1 MFRILVAHLPCFRLE
16 RCGWESH
23 QPVVLVTE
31 ERRTLRVAALTPAAR
46 KLGVRQ
52 GMALS
57 EARALAPSI
66 RTEPLDAESE
76 RTDLEALAEQL
87 LKVSPSVSTLPP
99 DALVAEIRGLEEGG
113 ERAVMEKVRIRLQH
127 LGHQCRLAIADD
139 PATALACATWGA
151 HDQIVAPRTGASALA
166 PLPLEALG
174 LLHEELG
181 LLQGLGVRT
190 VGAFA
195 ALPPAAV
202 AGRLGPIG
210 VAAHA
215 LARGSRVSA
224 PLPARA
230 AEDSVGASRELPDPI
245 EELDALLFV
254 LNGLLGEAAA
264 TLAMQGKAAVRLL
277 LRFRLEG
284 AGEQELSVRLGEP
297 TRDTRRLLATLRT
310 RLERFQL
317 AGPVTGLSVEVPEP
331 VPFSG
336 RQRGLMD
343 WHSVGEALTD
353 VMARLQDQLG
363 EDAVRVPR
371 LQSRHRPE
379 AEWRATPFRP
389 AVVASPQRR
398 RSGGAAVALAAV
410 ALAEDPV
417 AALEGYPAEILPDR
431 PPILLPLP
439 LAIEVEARPGQRP
452 HKMQH
457 DGRWHEIIHL
467 EGPELLSG
475 EWWDRSFQR
484 EYWRASLG
492 DGRQA
497 WLYREDGRWA
507 LHGWWDR

>member
-1 MFRILVAHLPCFRLE
+1 MFRTLVAHLPCFRLE

-23 QPVVLVTE
+23 QPVVLVAE

-46 KLGVRQ
+46 RLGVRP

-66 RTEPLDAESE
+66 RTEPLDPESE
-76 RTDLEALAEQL
+76 RGDLESLAEQL
-87 LKVSPSVSTLPP
+87 LKISPSVSTLPP
-99 DALVAEIRGLEEGG
+99 DGLVAEIRGLEEGN
-113 ERAVMEKVRIRLQH
+113 ERAVMEKVRIRLGH

-151 HDQIVAPRTGASALA
+151 QDQIVAPGAGASALA

-174 LLHEELG
+174 LLRDELT

-202 AGRLGPIG
+202 SGRLGPLG

-224 PLPARA
+224 PLPARG
-230 AEDSVGASRELPDPI
+230 AEDSVSASRDLPEPI
-245 EELDALLFV
+245 GELDALLFV

-264 TLAMQGKAAVRLL
+264 TLAQQGKAAVRLL

-284 AGEQELSVRLGEP
+284 AGEQELSVRMGEP
-297 TRDTRRLLATLRT
+297 SRDARRLLATLRT

-317 AGPVTGLSVEVPEP
+317 AGPVTALTVEVPEP

-343 WHSVGEALTD
+343 WSSVGEALTE

-363 EDAVRVPR
+363 EEAVRVPR

-389 AVVASPQRR
+389 AVGHAPRR
-398 RSGGAAVALAAV
+398 AGSAAL

-417 AALEGYPAEILPDR
+417 AAWEGYPAEVLPDR

-439 LAIEVEARPGQRP
+439 LAVEVEARPGRQP
-452 HKMQH
+452 HAMQL
-457 DGRWHEIIHL
+457 DGRWHEISAL
-467 EGPELLSG
+467 DGPELLSG

-497 WLYREDGRWA
+497 WLYREDGRWV

>member
-1 MFRILVAHLPCFRLE
+1 MFRTLVAHLPCFRLE
-16 RCGWESH
+16 RCGWEPH
-23 QPVVLVTE
+23 QPVVLVAE

-46 KLGVRQ
+46 RLGVRP

-66 RTEPLDAESE
+66 RSEPLDAEAE
-76 RTDLEALAEQL
+76 RVDLESLAEQL
-87 LKVSPSVSTLPP
+87 LKISPSVSTLPP
-99 DALVAEIRGLEEGG
+99 DALVAEIRGIEDGN
-113 ERAVMEKVRIRLQH
+113 ERAVMEKVRIRLGH

-139 PATALACATWGA
+139 PATALAAATWGT
-151 HDQIVAPRTGASALA
+151 HDQIVAPGAGAAALA

-174 LLHEELG
+174 LPEDERN
-181 LLQGLGVRT
+181 LLQSLGVRT

-202 AGRLGPIG
+202 SGRLGPLG

-215 LARGSRVSA
+215 LARGSRASA
-224 PLPARA
+224 PLPSRA
-230 AEDSVGASRELPDPI
+230 GVDLVHASRDLPDPI
-245 EELDALLFV
+245 DELPALLFV

-264 TLAMQGKAAVRLL
+264 TLATQGRAAVRLL
-277 LRFRLEG
+277 LRFHLEG

-297 TRDTRRLLATLRT
+297 TRDARRMLALLRT

-317 AGPVTGLSVEVPEP
+317 AGPVVGLAVEVPEP

-343 WHSVGEALTD
+343 WHTVGEALTE

-363 EDAVRVPR
+363 EEAVRVPR

-389 AVVASPQRR
+389 AVAAPARR
-398 RSGGAAVALAAV
+398 AGGAAL

-417 AALEGYPAEILPDR
+417 AAWEGHPAEILPDR

-439 LAIEVEARPGQRP
+439 LAVEVQARPGRQP
-452 HKMQH
+452 HAMQL
-457 DGRWHEIIHL
+457 DGRWHEIVCL

-492 DGRQA
+492 DGRRA